1 MSLLKMVKLQNKS
14 NELQDKSNELQN
26 GINDVH
32 YAFTK
37 KIADTVIEH
46 GKTNVELSDKL
57 KFQHEKIDIIIK
69 EIQKLSSRVIKLEF
83 EDDDERKSIGGTTDE

>member
-1 MSLLKMVKLQNKS
+1 MSLLKMTKLQNKS
-14 NELQDKSNELQN
+14 NKLQDRSNELQN
-26 GINDVH
+26 NINDVH

-46 GKTNVELSDKL
+46 GKTNVELN
-57 KFQHEKIDIIIK
+57 EKINILIK

-83 EDDDERKSIGGTTDE
+83 EDDHEKKSIGGTTDE

>member
-1 MSLLKMVKLQNKS
+1 MSLLKMTKLQNES
-14 NELQDKSNELQN
+14 NKLQDKSNALQN
-26 GINDVH
+26 TINDVH

-46 GKTNVELSDKL
+46 GKTNVELN
-57 KFQHEKIDIIIK
+57 EKINILIK

-83 EDDDERKSIGGTTDE
+83 EDDHEKKSIGGTTDE

>member
-1 MSLLKMVKLQNKS
+1 MNLLKMAKLQNKS

-46 GKTNVELSDKL
+46 GKTNVELN
-57 KFQHEKIDIIIK
+57 EKINILLK

-83 EDDDERKSIGGTTDE
+83 EDDHEKKSIGGTTDE

>member
-1 MSLLKMVKLQNKS
+1 MNLLKMAKLQNKS

-46 GKTNVELSDKL
+46 GKTNVELN
-57 KFQHEKIDIIIK
+57 EKINILIK
-69 EIQKLSSRVIKLEF
+69 EIQKLSSRIIKLEF
-83 EDDDERKSIGGTTDE
+83 EDDHEKKSIGGTTDE

>member
-1 MSLLKMVKLQNKS
+1 MSLLKMVKFQNKS
-14 NELQDKSNELQN
+14 NELQDKS
-26 GINDVH
+26 NDVH

-46 GKTNVELSDKL
+46 GKTNVELN
-57 KFQHEKIDIIIK
+57 EKINILIK

-83 EDDDERKSIGGTTDE
+83 EDDHEKKSIGGTTDE

>member
-1 MSLLKMVKLQNKS
+1 MNLIKMAKLQNKS

-26 GINDVH
+26 SINDVH

-46 GKTNVELSDKL
+46 GKTNVELN
-57 KFQHEKIDIIIK
+57 EKINILIK

-83 EDDDERKSIGGTTDE
+83 EDDHEKKSIGGTTDE

>member
-1 MSLLKMVKLQNKS
+1 MNLIKMAKLQNKS

-46 GKTNVELSDKL
+46 GKTNVELN
-57 KFQHEKIDIIIK
+57 EKINILIK

-83 EDDDERKSIGGTTDE
+83 EDDHEKKSIGGTTDE

>member
-46 GKTNVELSDKL
+46 GKTNVELN
-57 KFQHEKIDIIIK
+57 EKINILIK

-83 EDDDERKSIGGTTDE
+83 EDDHEKKSIGGTTDE

>member
-1 MSLLKMVKLQNKS
+1 MNLLKMAKLQNKS

-46 GKTNVELSDKL
+46 GKTNVELN
-57 KFQHEKIDIIIK
+57 EKINILLK
-69 EIQKLSSRVIKLEF
+69 EIQKLSSRIIKLEY
-83 EDDDERKSIGGTTDE
+83 EDDHEKKSIGGTTDE

>member
-46 GKTNVELSDKL
+46 GKTNVELN
-57 KFQHEKIDIIIK
+57 EKINILIK
-69 EIQKLSSRVIKLEF
+69 EIQKLSSRIIKLEF
-83 EDDDERKSIGGTTDE
+83 EDDHEKKSIGGTTDE

>member
-1 MSLLKMVKLQNKS
+1 MNLIKMAKLQNKS

-46 GKTNVELSDKL
+46 GKTNVELN
-57 KFQHEKIDIIIK
+57 EKINILIK

-83 EDDDERKSIGGTTDE
+83 EDDHEKKSIGGTTDD

>member
-1 MSLLKMVKLQNKS
+1 MSLLKMAKLQNKS
-14 NELQDKSNELQN
+14 NELQDKSNKLQN

-46 GKTNVELSDKL
+46 GKTNVELN
-57 KFQHEKIDIIIK
+57 EKINILIK
-69 EIQKLSSRVIKLEF
+69 EIQKLSSRVIKLEH
-83 EDDDERKSIGGTTDE
+83 EDDHEKKSIGGTTDE

>member
-1 MSLLKMVKLQNKS
+1 MNLLKMAKLQNKS

-46 GKTNVELSDKL
+46 GKTNVELN
-57 KFQHEKIDIIIK
+57 EKINILIK

-83 EDDDERKSIGGTTDE
+83 EDDHEKKSIGGTTDE

>member
-1 MSLLKMVKLQNKS
+1 MSLLKMVKFQNKS

-26 GINDVH
+26 NINDVH

-46 GKTNVELSDKL
+46 GKTDVLLN
-57 KFQHEKIDIIIK
+57 EKINILIK

-83 EDDDERKSIGGTTDE
+83 EDDHEKKSIGGTTDE

>member
-1 MSLLKMVKLQNKS
+1 MSLLKMVKFQNKS

-46 GKTNVELSDKL
+46 GKTNVELN
-57 KFQHEKIDIIIK
+57 EKINILIK

-83 EDDDERKSIGGTTDE
+83 EDDHEKKSIGGTTDE

>member
-1 MSLLKMVKLQNKS
+1 MNLKAHENNITYNKVI
-14 NELQDKSNELQN
+14 KLQN
-26 GINDVH
+26 GINDTH

-46 GKTNVELSDKL
+46 GKTNVELN
-57 KFQHEKIDIIIK
+57 EKINILIK

-83 EDDDERKSIGGTTDE
+83 EDDHEKKSIGGTTDE

>member
-1 MSLLKMVKLQNKS
+1 MSLLKMVKFQNKS

-26 GINDVH
+26 GINGVH

-46 GKTNVELSDKL
+46 GKTNVEL
-57 KFQHEKIDIIIK
+57 HEKINILIK

-83 EDDDERKSIGGTTDE
+83 EDDHEKKSIGGTTDE

>member
-1 MSLLKMVKLQNKS
+1 MSLLKMVKFQNKS
-14 NELQDKSNELQN
+14 NELQYKSNELQN

-46 GKTNVELSDKL
+46 GKTNVELN
-57 KFQHEKIDIIIK
+57 EKINILIK
-69 EIQKLSSRVIKLEF
+69 EIQKLSSRIIKLEF
-83 EDDDERKSIGGTTDE
+83 EDDHEKKSIGGTTDE

>member
-1 MSLLKMVKLQNKS
+1 MNLLKMAKLQNKS

-46 GKTNVELSDKL
+46 GKTNVELN
-57 KFQHEKIDIIIK
+57 EKINILLK
-69 EIQKLSSRVIKLEF
+69 EFQKLSSRVIKLEF
-83 EDDDERKSIGGTTDE
+83 EDDHEKKSIGGTTDE